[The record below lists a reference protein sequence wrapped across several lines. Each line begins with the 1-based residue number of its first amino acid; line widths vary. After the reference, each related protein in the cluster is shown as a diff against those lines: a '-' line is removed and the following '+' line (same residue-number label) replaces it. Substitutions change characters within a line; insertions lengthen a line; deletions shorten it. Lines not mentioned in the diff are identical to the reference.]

1 MREQKQN
8 NEQSVMRTEPASV
21 ARAEAF
27 AVSGSRR
34 KEDIPRLM
42 EALRRHI
49 ERIEGGQPQ
58 LASRHQRSEAWRV
71 GLSEID
77 AHLAPAGLSP
87 RGLHDI
93 APQAYGDMPAA
104 MGFAVAL
111 ALRRL
116 ADRAERRPLLWCRL
130 AREEREYGRLYGHGL
145 ESLGLGRERFVTV
158 TLKHPVA
165 LMWTMEEALKSAALA
180 LVIADADPR
189 AAGLT
194 ATRRLALAAEA
205 GKAAGLLVFCRPHA
219 DATASLTRWTVAS
232 SPSRA
237 PPDDGQSP
245 GVPSWTIELTRA
257 RGGRPGRWTV
267 EWQHA
272 PHRFALVSGLR
283 DRALHPWTDESRAL
297 PPAAGPAFRAG

>member
-1 MREQKQN
+1 
-8 NEQSVMRTEPASV
+8 MRTQPASV
-21 ARAEAF
+21 ERGEAF
-27 AVSGSRR
+27 AVSASKRG
-34 KEDIPRLM
+34 EDIPRLV
-42 EALRRHI
+42 EVLRRHI

-58 LASRHQRSEAWRV
+58 LAGRNRRGEAWRLGV
-71 GLSEID
+71 SEID
-77 AHLAPAGLSP
+77 AHLAQGGLSP

-116 ADRAERRPLLWCRL
+116 ADETERRPLLWCRL

-145 ESLGLGRERFVTV
+145 EALGLPRQRFVTV

-165 LMWTMEEALKSAALA
+165 LLWTMEEALKSAALA

-194 ATRRLALAAEA
+194 ATRRLALAAQA
-205 GKAAGLLVFCRPHA
+205 GKAAGLLVFSRPHA
-219 DATASLTRWTVAS
+219 GATASLTRWTAAA

-245 GVPSWTIELTRA
+245 GLPAWTIELTRA

-283 DRALHPWTDESRAL
+283 DRAIHPWTDESRARD
-297 PPAAGPAFRAG
+297 PAAGPAFRAG